1 MTQQS
6 LQEQLNSEKQ
16 STSTLE
22 EQLNAERAE
31 HAKTLEK
38 LAFLEK
44 ENAAS
49 HVIDHVTQEGDHV
62 TQEGDH
68 VTQEGDHVTQ
78 DVLKRVIIEDSLEMK
93 YTDSLQSPFLLPP
106 VTKATRQQKATPTS
120 IPLHSTPTKTLE
132 SKHPNRALPDHI
144 RNMLLSQRSR
154 SNVTN
159 DTPYAGYS
167 GVKGEGISLP
177 EEALIGLRQAFD
189 LINTLTS
196 INVQLQDELA
206 RLAQEN
212 LVRSVCVGVV
222 WVWVGGCVRYT
233 SQCLGSYVTLSA
245 RIITVL

>member
-6 LQEQLNSEKQ
+6 LQEQLKSEQQ

-38 LAFLEK
+38 LALLEK
-44 ENAAS
+44 ENVAS

-68 VTQEGDHVTQ
+68 VTQEGDHMTQEGDHATQ

-120 IPLHSTPTKTLE
+120 VPLHSTPTKTLE
-132 SKHPNRALPDHI
+132 SKHPNKALPDHI

-154 SNVTN
+154 SKVTN
-159 DTPYAGYS
+159 DTPYTGYS
-167 GVKGEGISLP
+167 GVKGEGGSLP

-206 RLAQEN
+206 RLSQEN
-212 LVRSVCVGVV
+212 LVRCVGVCGY
-222 WVWVGGCVRYT
+222 VGVCVCVCGCT
-233 SQCLGSYVTLSA
+233 
-245 RIITVL
+245 IH